1 MGWNRLNRSGLFS
14 INGLMMTPSYEKAI
28 AKYYK
33 SLRICPVPLVSWSQ
47 FRYCT
52 QTKFAEIQAQWS
64 EKERLYTHLVEH
76 QKVVLVTNPDLTIV
90 YVSDNIQALTG
101 YKPSEVIGNTPKMFQ
116 GPMTLSH
123 SRERIRKALAAQ
135 RPICETV
142 LNYKKDGSVYACVI
156 ELYPK
161 FTAKGE
167 LSHYLA
173 LEKIAS

>member
-1 MGWNRLNRSGLFS
+1 
-14 INGLMMTPSYEKAI
+14 MTPSYEKAV

-33 SLRICPVPLVSWSQ
+33 TLRICPVPLVSWAQ
-47 FRYCT
+47 FRFNL

-64 EKERLYTHLVEH
+64 EKEHLYTHLVEH

-90 YVSDNIQALTG
+90 YVSANIQELTG
-101 YKPSEVIGNTPKMFQ
+101 YKPSEVIGKTPKMFQ
-116 GPMTLSH
+116 GPMTLPH
-123 SRERIRKALAAQ
+123 SRERIRKAIAAQ

-142 LNYKKDGSVYACVI
+142 LNYKKDGTVYACEI

-161 FTAKGE
+161 FTAKGV